1 MTFGRV
7 QLAEL
12 TSYSKKCQQCKNPLL
27 LSKQNGQFTWK
38 RQNLITLKIHVLLNV
53 ERKTWR
59 RFFRI
64 GTYRVLAWCCQLI
77 FSSINCRMT
86 CTKTK
91 LCSLKKAKMGEQ
103 QWKNAQESLLSLE
116 KKNVASV
123 DSIVRYAMLIPYN
136 TAGSV
141 SY

>member
-1 MTFGRV
+1 
-7 QLAEL
+7 
-12 TSYSKKCQQCKNPLL
+12 
-27 LSKQNGQFTWK
+27 
-38 RQNLITLKIHVLLNV
+38 
-53 ERKTWR
+53 
-59 RFFRI
+59 
-64 GTYRVLAWCCQLI
+64 
-77 FSSINCRMT
+77 
-86 CTKTK
+86 
-91 LCSLKKAKMGEQ
+91 MGEQ